1 MPFQAIGSQLH
12 AVARAGDPTAAA
24 VWVRSPR
31 LRSILSVGAGIAVTL
46 IGLLALA
53 EWRIVHLEQFP
64 VLPTVVPLTPFAAAG
79 LFCGGIGLLLL
90 ARPQPAAARRRA
102 GRICGAL
109 TATAGLIGLIQPGT
123 GAAGEFATST
133 TAWLLG
139 SPASAHQQPAT
150 AAAVAL
156 LLNGAALISL
166 DVRPRWRVAL
176 TGALVTSAVGVAL
189 VAMLGYVFEQA
200 YHPAAQ
206 PLAAMPL
213 LAALALLEL
222 SLGIMFARPEHG
234 PLNAFFGTGLG
245 NTVAR
250 RLAPALILLPFGTG
264 MLSMAAVRA
273 GLGRPGAAIT
283 VSTVLTILILV
294 FIVARTV
301 RALNDTDARQRTLFA
316 DLRDERD
323 FTATLLQSLNEGVVV
338 LDADRRV
345 IEVNRRWC
353 ELSGR
358 SRAELIGQAPPYPWQ
373 PATDGG
379 DAPDDLIRRPDGSM
393 VPVLTATAEV
403 PAEDGRPRA
412 YVATYVDITDRKR
425 TEDFLA
431 AHASALE
438 QVNDELRHANRRLEQ
453 GVAFKSDL
461 MSMVSHE
468 ISQPLSSMAS
478 LAELLASDWSELPD
492 DIRFELATKI
502 DKNTRRLITMISDM
516 TLLFQLDAGAVTARR
531 APVPVADIV
540 EAVIE
545 ALPAP
550 APTITVTMN
559 AELYALSDRAHLWQ
573 VVRHLVSNA
582 IRHGEPPIEITAS
595 QDRDG
600 LIITVRDHGPGVPA
614 EAAPRLFDRFGRGG
628 GLGLF
633 IARHLVEAN
642 GGGIRYEP
650 AEPRGAR
657 LVLRL
662 EPAAGAHSPG

>member
-1 MPFQAIGSQLH
+1 
-12 AVARAGDPTAAA
+12 
-24 VWVRSPR
+24 VRSPR
-31 LRSILSVGAGIAVTL
+31 LRSTLSIGAGVAVTL

-53 EWRIVHLEQFP
+53 EWRTIHVERLP
-64 VLPTVVPLTPFAAAG
+64 ALPTVVPLSPFAAVG
-79 LFCGGIGLLLL
+79 LLCGGIGLLLL
-90 ARPQPAAARRRA
+90 APPQPSVARRWA
-102 GRICGAL
+102 GRACGAL
-109 TATAGLIGLIQPGT
+109 TAAIGLLGLAQPAA
-123 GAAGEFATST
+123 GAAGEFTTST
-133 TAWLLG
+133 TGWLLG
-139 SPASAHQQPAT
+139 SPASAHDQPAT

-156 LLNGAALISL
+156 LLNGAALITL
-166 DVRPRWRVAL
+166 DTRPRWRVTL
-176 TGALVTSAVGVAL
+176 TGALLTSAAGVAL

-200 YHPAAQ
+200 YHPAAE

-213 LAALALLEL
+213 LAALAMLEF

-234 PLNAFFGTGLG
+234 PLKAFFGTALG

-301 RALNDTDARQRTLFA
+301 RALNDTDARQRALLA

-345 IEVNRRWC
+345 IDVNHRWC

-358 SRAELIGQAPPYPWQ
+358 SRAELIGQTPPYAWQ
-373 PATDGG
+373 PEIGSGIGA
-379 DAPDDLIRRPDGSM
+379 DDVITRPDGST

-403 PAEDGRPRA
+403 PAEDGRARA

-438 QVNDELRHANRRLEQ
+438 QVNDELRHANRQLEQ

-461 MSMVSHE
+461 MAMVSHE

-478 LAELLASDWSELPD
+478 LAELLATDWSDLPD

-502 DKNTRRLITMISDM
+502 DKNTRRLITMISDL

-550 APTITVTMN
+550 APAVTVTVD
-559 AELYALSDRAHLWQ
+559 AELYALGDRAHLWQ

-582 IRHGEPPIEITAS
+582 IRHGEPPIEISAR

-600 LIITVRDHGPGVPA
+600 LVLTVRDHGPGVPV
-614 EAAPRLFDRFGRGG
+614 EVAPRLFDRFGRGG

-642 GGGIRYEP
+642 GGGIRYEA

-662 EPAAGAHSPG
+662 EPAAGAHSPGESVRQQGGGGVALTEDGSTSY